1 MRVLVLAN
9 TPAHVHTYR
18 YAVDRLE
25 ARGHDVLVLVRD
37 DGCAVSLASAFD
49 LPAEVYGVH
58 DAGPGSPSAFVRQLG
73 GQFASIARRAVAFG
87 PDVVFGRG
95 PYAAFAGTLTRTPVV
110 LLLDDEPGSFA
121 HTLSS
126 PAAHCILSPAATRRD
141 LGPAHY
147 TFEGFTECAYLH
159 PDVFDPDPGV
169 RDDLGVGP
177 DEPYVLVR
185 TNAHDALHDRGSRG
199 FTDGQRRALLEHLS
213 ERATVF
219 VSDEAGDAALEDLP
233 VRPYDCHP
241 ARIHDALF
249 EADLLVADT
258 GTMVTE
264 AALLGTPA
272 VRYAGT
278 ETHEFGEFAALEA
291 AGLAVEFDSFDATL
305 MYALDVLADD
315 GVAARHRRRRDAFVA
330 DLVNL
335 TDLLVD
341 IAEVRGSV
349 GELRA
354 RSRRVRPR
362 SIGSS
367 TDSHLSGRF
376 D

>member
-18 YAVDRLE
+18 NAVERLE
-25 ARGHDVLVLVRD
+25 ARGHDVRVLVRD
-37 DGCAVSLASAFD
+37 DGCAVSLAAAFD
-49 LPAEVYGVH
+49 LPSEVYGVH
-58 DAGPGSPSAFVRQLG
+58 DAGPGRPLAFARQLG

-95 PYAAFAGTLTRTPVV
+95 PYAAFAGTLTRAPIV
-110 LLLDDEPGSFA
+110 LLLDDEPGSLN

-126 PAAHCILSPAATRRD
+126 PVADCILSPAATRRD
-141 LGPAHY
+141 LGPNHY
-147 TFEGFTECAYLH
+147 TFEGFKECAYLH
-159 PDVFDPDPGV
+159 PDVFDPDPDV

-185 TNAHDALHDRGSRG
+185 TNASDALHDRGSRG
-199 FTDGQRRALLEHLS
+199 FTDAQRRALIERLS
-213 ERATVF
+213 DHATVF
-219 VSDEAGDAALEDLP
+219 VSDEGDDADLEGLP
-233 VRPYDCHP
+233 ARPYDCHP

-272 VRYAGT
+272 VRYTGT

-291 AGLAVEFDSFDATL
+291 AGLAIEFASFDATL
-305 MYALDVLADD
+305 TYALEVVTDD
-315 GVAARHRRRRDAFVA
+315 GAAARHRRRRDAFVT

-335 TDLLVD
+335 TDLLVE
-341 IAEVRGSV
+341 IAEARGSV

-354 RSRRVRPR
+354 ERRRVRPR
-362 SIGSS
+362 SFESS
-367 TDSHLSGRF
+367 TDLPPGGRF
-376 D
+376 G